1 MYQKTR
7 QKLILPFLFPQSLL
21 YIIFTLIPL
30 VLTVYYS
37 FTNWYGLSIN
47 FDFYGLGNFE
57 TVFKDPFFLNAV
69 KNNFLFVFVGGI
81 LMLIP
86 AMLIT
91 LALHEPIKGKS
102 FFRFTILVPTV
113 LAGSVVG
120 LMWKW
125 MYNPS
130 FGLINPILKAI
141 GLDQFA
147 IAWLGNEKTALT
159 AIIIAMVWYKIGLWV
174 ILLTAGLERIPP
186 ELLEAGKID
195 GANDWQL
202 FFRLTLPLMWETI
215 RVVLILWIVWGLQEF
230 NIIFA
235 LTGPTVFTLGG
246 PLGATELMTIYVFKA
261 AFGTK
266 KWAYS
271 MAIAT
276 VVLIVILLLSIIS
289 NRLTRKE
296 AIEY

>member
-1 MYQKTR
+1 MYQKSR
-7 QKLILPFLFPQSLL
+7 QKLILPFIVPQSVL
-21 YIIFTLIPL
+21 YIIFTIIPL
-30 VLTVYYS
+30 ILTIYYS
-37 FTNWYGLSIN
+37 FTNWYGLTMN
-47 FDFYGLGNFE
+47 FNFSGLGNFE
-57 TVFKDPFFLNAV
+57 TVFKDPFFLNTV
-69 KNNFLFVFVGGI
+69 RNNVIFVFVGGI

-102 FFRFTILVPTV
+102 FFRFIILVPTV

-130 FGLINPILKAI
+130 FGLIDPILKAI
-141 GLDQFA
+141 GLGKFA

-159 AIIIAMVWYKIGLWV
+159 AIIVAMVWYKIGLWV
-174 ILLTAGLERIPP
+174 ILLTAGLERIPS

-195 GANDWQL
+195 GADGWQL
-202 FFRLTLPLMWETI
+202 FFHVTLPLMWETI

-230 NIIFA
+230 TIIYA
-235 LTGPTVFTLGG
+235 LTGPTIFTLGG
-246 PLGATELMTIYVFKA
+246 PLGATELMTIYIFKA
-261 AFGTK
+261 AFGSK

-276 VVLIVILLLSIIS
+276 VMLAMILLLSMIS
-289 NRLTRKE
+289 NRLTRRE
-296 AIEY
+296 TVEY

>member
-7 QKLILPFLFPQSLL
+7 QKRILPFLFPQSLL
-21 YIIFTLIPL
+21 YILFIIIPL

-37 FTNWYGLSIN
+37 FTNWYGLSMD
-47 FDFYGLGNFE
+47 FDFYGIGNFE

-69 KNNFLFVFVGGI
+69 KNNLLFVFMGGI

-130 FGLINPILKAI
+130 FGLINPVLKAI
-141 GLDQFA
+141 GLGQFA
-147 IAWLGNEKTALT
+147 IAWLGNEKTALA

-186 ELLEAGKID
+186 ELLDAGKID

-202 FFRLTLPLMWETI
+202 FFRVTLPLMWETI

-246 PLGATELMTIYVFKA
+246 PLGATELMTIYVFKT

-276 VVLIVILLLSIIS
+276 VVLVVILLLSIIS

-296 AIEY
+296 TIEY